1 MSKGI
6 KLSINHKRELY
17 LSSRNSKNP
26 KFKEHYKSYCKLLLK
41 VIKEAK
47 ILQYK
52 KQILTSYNKT
62 KTIWNIVKSKTGKN
76 RGKEEIS
83 LLNINGKL
91 TQNQQTTANS
101 FNDYFSTT
109 AEKLE
114 QIGANQID
122 KMSQLKN
129 GVPLHY
135 RLQNCRYPYPNIK
148 FRYTL
153 TKEVEKIILK
163 KCTWM

>member
-6 KLSINHKRELY
+6 KIAINHKTELY
-17 LSSRNSKNP
+17 LSSRNRKNP
-26 KFKEHYKSYCKLLLK
+26 KFKKHYKSYCKLLWK

-47 ILQYK
+47 ILQYN
-52 KQILTSYNKT
+52 KQILISSNKT
-62 KTIWNIVKSKTGKN
+62 RTTWNTVKSKTGKK

-91 TQNQQTTANS
+91 IKNQQTIANS
-101 FNDYFSTT
+101 FNNYFSTT
-109 AEKLE
+109 AEKLM
-114 QIGANQID
+114 GANQFD

-135 RLQNCRYPYPNIK
+135 TLQNCRYP
-148 FRYTL
+148 
-153 TKEVEKIILK
+153 
-163 KCTWM
+163 